1 MSRSVVMSGFVVL
14 VLVVIN
20 YNYFNLSALLMVRGY
35 SRRDNG
41 FPIMKVQIL
50 LPLSV
55 FFMCMSFY
63 GFSTHKVLML
73 WTFVG
78 F

>member
-1 MSRSVVMSGFVVL
+1 MSRSVVMSGFV

-35 SRRDNG
+35 SRRDV
-41 FPIMKVQIL
+41 FPILKVQIL

-55 FFMCMSFY
+55 FFTCTSFMVSLHIK
-63 GFSTHKVLML
+63 F
-73 WTFVG
+73 
-78 F
+78 